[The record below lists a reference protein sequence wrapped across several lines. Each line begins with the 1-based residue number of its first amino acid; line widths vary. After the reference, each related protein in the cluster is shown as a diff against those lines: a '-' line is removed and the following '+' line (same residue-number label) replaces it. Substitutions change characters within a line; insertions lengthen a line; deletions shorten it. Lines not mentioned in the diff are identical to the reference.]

1 MSFRHKVFTLGAI
14 ALTALP
20 AGPATAAPA
29 EPATAHHTV
38 AVARPVSP
46 EAEFLIAVHQ
56 GNLAQIAA
64 GRLAARKSENRVV
77 RKLGKRF
84 AAYHKKLDAQ
94 VKRAAHGLGVN
105 LPTEPNSE
113 QKDLAAQYRTAAAGE
128 FDALFI
134 STQLSG
140 YERAAKLAHVIQRV
154 STDPAIRAIVEG
166 ARPKIEE
173 NRLALTSARDQLSR
187 EQPRQ

>member
-1 MSFRHKVFTLGAI
+1 MAAVA
-14 ALTALP
+14 ALS
-20 AGPATAAPA
+20 AGPAAAAPA
-29 EPATAHHTV
+29 APAATRH
-38 AVARPVSP
+38 AVAAARPASP

-84 AAYHKKLDAQ
+84 ATYHRKLDAQ
-94 VKRAAHGLGVN
+94 VTQAAQTLGVN

-113 QKDLAAQYRTAAAGE
+113 QKDLAGQYRAASGAE
-128 FDALFI
+128 FDALFL

-140 YERAAKLAHVIQRV
+140 YERAAKLAQVILQV
-154 STDPAIRAIVEG
+154 STDPAIHEIVEG
-166 ARPKIEE
+166 AGPKIEA
-173 NRLALTSARDQLSR
+173 NRIALSSARDQLLK

>member
-1 MSFRHKVFTLGAI
+1 MSFRHKVFTLGVI
-14 ALTALP
+14 TLTALP
-20 AGPATAAPA
+20 ASPATAAPA

-84 AAYHKKLDAQ
+84 AMYHKKLDAQ

-113 QKDLAAQYRTAAAGE
+113 QKDLAAQYRTATAGE

-140 YERAAKLAHVIQRV
+140 YERAAKLAHVILRV
-154 STDPAIRAIVEG
+154 STDPAIRAIVEDAG
-166 ARPKIEE
+166 PKIEE